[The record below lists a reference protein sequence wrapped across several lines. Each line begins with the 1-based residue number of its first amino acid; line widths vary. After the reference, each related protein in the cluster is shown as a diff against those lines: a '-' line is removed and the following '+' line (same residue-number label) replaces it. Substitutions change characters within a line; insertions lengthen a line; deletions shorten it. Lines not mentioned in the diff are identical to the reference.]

1 VEETELVDDFVP
13 DRVYVDVLEEEI
25 LFEEDF
31 VTEIL
36 FDGVFVNEETDVDDL
51 VFDAVI
57 EDGALD
63 GDREVVFIGDA
74 SVDDIVADVVTV
86 TADVS
91 VTDVVPILDIVWLW
105 DGRIIELDGVDDV
118 VAKMLGEDEG

>member
-1 VEETELVDDFVP
+1 M
-13 DRVYVDVLEEEI
+13 
-25 LFEEDF
+25 
-31 VTEIL
+31 TEIL
-36 FDGVFVNEETDVDDL
+36 FDGVFVNEETDVDDF

-105 DGRIIELDGVDDV
+105 DGRKIELDGVDDV